1 MHEARIATDET
12 RIAMHEARIATDERT
27 IATDETRIAMKGT
40 RIATDER
47 TTEHA
52 RIYDCALR
60 HVRHG
65 PVRNAF
71 TYRILLWLI
80 DLDHIPR
87 LPGPLRMLAQ
97 FRSADHAGD
106 RRLSLRRNLEMYLAD
121 EGIDL
126 RGGRVLMLTAP
137 RSFGHVFNPL
147 TVYWCH
153 DATDELACV
162 IAEVHNTYGG
172 RHRYLL
178 HPDKAGRTGTD
189 KDFYVSPFYPAAGR
203 YHMALPEPGEHLD
216 LAIRYQP
223 PAGAPFAAT
232 LRGRSAPATPGAV
245 LRRALRQP
253 CPTAL
258 TAARIKVQG
267 IKLYLR
273 GLPLT
278 PRVNEASSSSQ
289 VLLTKPARGG
299 RR

>member
-153 DATDELACV
+153 DAEDRQVCV
-162 IAEVHNTYGG
+162 VAEVHNTYGG
-172 RHRYLL
+172 RHAYLL
-178 HPDKAGRTGTD
+178 FPDGADRAEVAKG
-189 KDFYVSPFYPAAGR
+189 FYVSPFLPTDGGTYRMRLPKPGR
-203 YHMALPEPGEHLD
+203 QLSLGIRLD
-216 LAIRYQP
+216 LPGMP
-223 PAGAPFAAT
+223 PFVASV
-232 LRGRSAPATPGAV
+232 RGTRRPATVGALLHLAARHPMAPLAV
-245 LRRALRQP
+245 
-253 CPTAL
+253 
-258 TAARIKVQG
+258 AARIRRQG
-267 IKLYLR
+267 VALFLR
-273 GLPLT
+273 GLPVQ
-278 PRVNEASSSSQ
+278 PRPSGNDRPTRALIES
-289 VLLTKPARGG
+289 G

>member
-1 MHEARIATDET
+1 VVSARYDVMIVHVRSEPVRHEVRRRSYLWYVDLDDLPSFPRVVRRLARFEARDH
-12 RIAMHEARIATDERT
+12 MGDPARPIRANVD
-27 IATDETRIAMKGT
+27 ALLA
-40 RIATDER
+40 
-47 TTEHA
+47 EH
-52 RIYDCALR
+52 
-60 HVRHG
+60 
-65 PVRNAF
+65 
-71 TYRILLWLI
+71 
-80 DLDHIPR
+80 
-87 LPGPLRMLAQ
+87 
-97 FRSADHAGD
+97 
-106 RRLSLRRNLEMYLAD
+106 
-121 EGIDL
+121 GIDL
-126 RGGRVLMLTAP
+126 RGGTVTMLTNA
-137 RSFGHVFNPL
+137 RSLGYVFNPL
-147 TVYWCH
+147 SLFWCR
-153 DATDELACV
+153 DVAGSLVCV